1 MLQRRKPPAEQ
12 PQDRTLAQKAA
23 NWWHYHWQ
31 YLLAGAAVVTV
42 AGFMIKDVVSRPVP
56 DYTLAVVGKSYL
68 PEELRT
74 QLTQQLEA
82 MGTDVNGDGKVLV
95 DVAFYQIDLA
105 QQMEQGQ
112 DQQLTAAPS
121 SNSQNA
127 EFDPMQS
134 QLEMA
139 SQMAATVG
147 LTADMQEGI
156 STLFLL
162 EDPRTFAETCGS
174 LAGEGQT
181 RQQAWSDC
189 PALAAM
195 DFSQYDAQAGQ
206 SLSGQQVMS
215 RYTLACREDFKQLT
229 PQHQAG
235 IALFDQLTGQA
246 G

>member
-1 MLQRRKPPAEQ
+1 MWRFIKLTWPSRWSRAKTSSSRLRLPP
-12 PQDRTLAQKAA
+12 
-23 NWWHYHWQ
+23 
-31 YLLAGAAVVTV
+31 
-42 AGFMIKDVVSRPVP
+42 I
-56 DYTLAVVGKSYL
+56 
-68 PEELRT
+68 LRV
-74 QLTQQLEA
+74 QNLTQC
-82 MGTDVNGDGKVLV
+82 K
-95 DVAFYQIDLA
+95 
-105 QQMEQGQ
+105 
-112 DQQLTAAPS
+112 
-121 SNSQNA
+121 
-127 EFDPMQS
+127 
-134 QLEMA
+134 
-139 SQMAATVG
+139 ATVG